1 MAKDVKSIAIRRHS
15 TLIIYSKGNGRVI
28 HISHVELAEG
38 ASVPP
43 DPEIERYSLED
54 ACRIHSVEPT
64 GLGIISINPKE
75 FNPDLVYS
83 VEEKTGTLRSAAS
96 KHTQRR
102 R

>member
-1 MAKDVKSIAIRRHS
+1 MAKDVKSLAIRRHS

-54 ACRIHSVEPT
+54 ACRIHGLEPT
-64 GLGIISINPKE
+64 ELGIMSIDPKD
-75 FNPDLVYS
+75 FKPDLVYS
-83 VEEKTGTLRSAAS
+83 VDEKTGTLHSAAS
-96 KHTQRR
+96 RHTQRPR
-102 R
+102 